1 MPDHTSSQDGCEEG
15 KMRIRLISLAAAALL
30 CAAPATFA
38 ADSACK
44 LTGGWIGYFGNVAGW
59 TAIADGVSNSSG
71 TITIAYPALDPT
83 LFGAFPTATRVST
96 LQGVWERTGG
106 RTFAYTTI
114 GIAVDAQGTTLWIGK
129 LAGTETMQVGCDVE
143 LVTATFSVYP
153 PNANP
158 FEDPAVLELPQA
170 PHYGYRMAPPAP

>member
-1 MPDHTSSQDGCEEG
+1 
-15 KMRIRLISLAAAALL
+15 MRKIILSLMTVAMLG
-30 CAAPATFA
+30 AAPLGFA

-44 LTGGWIGYFGNVAGW
+44 LNGGWIGYFGNVAGW
-59 TAIADGVSNSSG
+59 TAIADGVANSSG

-83 LFGAFPTATRVST
+83 LFGAFPTAVRVST

-106 RTFAYTTI
+106 KTFAYTTI

-129 LAGTETMQVGCDVE
+129 LSGTETMQIGCDVE

-158 FEDPAVLELPQA
+158 FEDPPLLELPQA